1 MVYVTHDQTE
11 ALTLGDTV
19 AVLRAGELQQVASPE
34 ELWDRPANRFVAR
47 FVGSPPMNV
56 LPADGPLA
64 VDGLPA
70 GRPLELGVRP
80 EHLRLSSTGVPAE
93 VTLVELIGSEALVH
107 LRAGGHE
114 LVARVSATAR
124 PAAGDAVQVEIRRRD
139 VHLFDAE
146 SGERV
151 PWT

>member
-19 AVLRAGELQQVASPE
+19 AVLRAGELQQVAPPE
-34 ELWDRPANRFVAR
+34 ELWARPANRFVAR

-56 LPADGPLA
+56 LPADGPFA
-64 VDGLPA
+64 VDGLPT
-70 GRPLELGVRP
+70 GRPLELGIRP
-80 EHLRLSSTGVPAE
+80 EHLKLAAEGVPAD

-114 LVARVSATAR
+114 LVARVT
-124 PAAGDAVQVEIRRRD
+124 AAGRPEAGSAVHVEFARED

-146 SGERV
+146 SAERV
-151 PWT
+151 EWT